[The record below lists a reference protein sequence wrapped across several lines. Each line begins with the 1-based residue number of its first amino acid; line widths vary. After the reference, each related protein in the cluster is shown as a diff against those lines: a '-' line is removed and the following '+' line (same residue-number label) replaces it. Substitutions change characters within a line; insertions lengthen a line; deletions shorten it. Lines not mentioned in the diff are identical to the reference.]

1 MLQRIGD
8 GLKGHKWLAYSL
20 LGALGLVFAA
30 WGAYGIVDIS
40 FGPGAHAAKVNG
52 ETIPTEQVREAW
64 MQQQSMWQQRFGGE
78 IPEDQKG
85 RLQDQLL
92 ESFVRDTLLADRTR
106 ELGYRVSAEQLAAAI
121 RNEPAFQIDGRYS
134 PEVAKSRLAQA
145 GISAQAFEA
154 DMRMAL
160 QRAQV
165 QNAIRLSE
173 FVTPNELERIFA
185 LENEQREVR
194 YALLPSEKFAGTASI
209 EESAITDYYKLNQQ
223 DFMTPESVHLR
234 YGELRLEQLASQVT
248 ISDEELREAYEAS
261 KDRYVEPERRRAR
274 HVLIKP
280 AAQNDAADA
289 AARKKAQEVLEEAKS
304 GKDFAALAQ
313 KYSEDPGSAKQ
324 GGDLGWA
331 ERSYFVGPFADA
343 VFSMT
348 PDEIRGPVKS
358 EFGYHIVRLDEV
370 QPGKAKSFEEA
381 RGELEAQLRRDRTG
395 ELFGDRQEQI
405 ELRIEQA
412 GGDLDALAREFDL
425 KVGEVKEFMRGG
437 GGAPL
442 GASPEL
448 QETVFGDTVLN
459 QRKIGGPL
467 FLGEDRLVVVQVL
480 EHRKPE
486 VRPLAEV
493 REQIVAA
500 LREKRGTQAAQ
511 KAAAKAEE
519 RLAKGDSLEAV
530 AGDLGVTA
538 EPARFIGRFDPSV
551 PAQVREQA
559 FALPKPAEEPSVG
572 AVTLDEG
579 GAAVLVVSDVRTEAL
594 GDNAELRA
602 QRVQQ
607 TQSRLAMGDVAA
619 YVEEMRRTADVSKN
633 PQAFE

>member
-8 GLKGHKWLAYSL
+8 GLKGHKWLAYAL

-106 ELGYRVSAEQLAAAI
+106 ELGYRVSDEQLAAAV

-194 YALLPSEKFAGTASI
+194 YALLPSEKFAGTAPI

-248 ISDEELREAYEAS
+248 ISDEELREAYEAG

-289 AARKKAQEVLEEAKS
+289 AARKKAQEVLEEAQS

-313 KYSEDPGSAKQ
+313 KHSEDPGSAKQ

-331 ERSYFVGPFADA
+331 ER
-343 VFSMT
+343 
-348 PDEIRGPVKS
+348 
-358 EFGYHIVRLDEV
+358 
-370 QPGKAKSFEEA
+370 
-381 RGELEAQLRRDRTG
+381 
-395 ELFGDRQEQI
+395 
-405 ELRIEQA
+405 
-412 GGDLDALAREFDL
+412 
-425 KVGEVKEFMRGG
+425 
-437 GGAPL
+437 
-442 GASPEL
+442 
-448 QETVFGDTVLN
+448 
-459 QRKIGGPL
+459 
-467 FLGEDRLVVVQVL
+467 
-480 EHRKPE
+480 
-486 VRPLAEV
+486 
-493 REQIVAA
+493 
-500 LREKRGTQAAQ
+500 
-511 KAAAKAEE
+511 
-519 RLAKGDSLEAV
+519 
-530 AGDLGVTA
+530 
-538 EPARFIGRFDPSV
+538 
-551 PAQVREQA
+551 
-559 FALPKPAEEPSVG
+559 
-572 AVTLDEG
+572 
-579 GAAVLVVSDVRTEAL
+579 
-594 GDNAELRA
+594 
-602 QRVQQ
+602 
-607 TQSRLAMGDVAA
+607 
-619 YVEEMRRTADVSKN
+619 
-633 PQAFE
+633 